1 LAKALTDTESDAV
14 ELPLTV
20 VPRGLHQVKNESAA
34 FSDENAEKNF
44 SVNLP
49 PNADA
54 RARNFKIEVAPSI
67 AGTLFGALDYL
78 TTYPY
83 GCTEQTM
90 SSFLPNVIVTQAL
103 KNVKTSSIRDSN
115 DLPKKVKKGMDRL
128 YAYQHNDGGWGWWK
142 DDQSDPFMTAYVVS
156 GLTLAKQN
164 GYEPDDNRI
173 ASGREKL
180 KQMLDSGTTEAGT
193 QIDLE
198 TRAFMVYALAESG
211 DADGRYVE
219 KIVSERGNLQPY
231 GRALLAL
238 TLKQRKDDR
247 RAREV
252 AAEIEKSVSADD
264 FSAYWSSSRKAML
277 DLSETNDTEATA
289 LSLKA
294 LARIKPDSPVL
305 PKVARWLVS
314 NRHSGY
320 YWESTKDT
328 AFAILGLMDYLKIS
342 RELSPDYDVE
352 VYLNGENVL
361 TEHISSA
368 TASQTFSIN
377 RKATEVAATN
387 EIRVVKRGKGVV
399 YCSSSLD
406 YYSGEDEVPARGSA
420 DLNLTREYFRLNVV
434 EDGYKLKWKAEPLSG
449 AIHSGDMLVVKLT
462 LNGAKARHVMIE
474 DPIPAGAEQVES
486 VGNLNLDYT
495 TGRDWTDWYSSR
507 EFRDNRTVF
516 FLDYFDGK
524 ATYQYAMRVQ
534 VPGEFRVAP
543 ARAEL
548 MYRASTQSNTAS
560 GKMAFLERK

>member
-1 LAKALTDTESDAV
+1 
-14 ELPLTV
+14 
-20 VPRGLHQVKNESAA
+20 VKNESTS
-34 FSDENAEKNF
+34 FSDENAEKTF
-44 SVNLP
+44 SMNLP

-54 RARNFKIEVAPSI
+54 RARSFKIEVAPSI

-103 KNVKTSSIRDSN
+103 KNVKMASIKDSN
-115 DLPKKVKKGMDRL
+115 DLPKKVQKGMDRL

-156 GLTLAKQN
+156 GLTLAKQS

-198 TRAFMVYALAESG
+198 TRAFMVYALQESG
-211 DADGRYVE
+211 GADGHYVE

-238 TLKQRKDDR
+238 TLKQRKDDK
-247 RAREV
+247 RARDV
-252 AAEIEKSVSADD
+252 AAEIERTVSADD
-264 FSAYWSSSRKAML
+264 FSAYWSSSRKPML
-277 DLSETNDTEATA
+277 DFAETNDTEATA

-305 PKVARWLVS
+305 AKVARWLVS
-314 NRHSGY
+314 NRTSGY
-320 YWESTKDT
+320 YWNSTKDT
-328 AFAILGLMDYLKIS
+328 AFAILGLIDYLKIS
-342 RELSPDYDVE
+342 RELSPDYDLE

-361 TEHISSA
+361 TQHVSSA
-368 TASQTFSIN
+368 AASQTFSVY
-377 RKATEVAATN
+377 RKASDVAGTN
-387 EIRVVKRGKGVV
+387 DIRIVKRGKGVV
-399 YCSSSLD
+399 YFSSSLD
-406 YYSGEDEVPARGSA
+406 YYTGEDDVAARGSA
-420 DLNLTREYFRLNVV
+420 DLNLTREYLRLSVV
-434 EDGYKLKWKAEPLSG
+434 EDGYKLKWKTQPLSG
-449 AIHSGDMLVVKLT
+449 EVHSGDMLVVRLT
-462 LNGAKARHVMIE
+462 LNGSKARHLMIE

-495 TGRDWTDWYSSR
+495 SGRDWTDWYSSR

-524 ATYQYAMRVQ
+524 ATFQYAMRVQ
-534 VPGEFRVAP
+534 VPGQFRVAP

-548 MYRASTQSNTAS
+548 MYRASTKSNTAS
-560 GKMAFLERK
+560 GKLAFLERK

>member
-1 LAKALTDTESDAV
+1 MRLTDTESDAV

-34 FSDENAEKNF
+34 FSDENAEKTF
-44 SVNLP
+44 SLNLP

-54 RARNFKIEVAPSI
+54 RARSFKIEVAPSV

-90 SSFLPNVIVTQAL
+90 SSFLPNVVVTQAL
-103 KNVKTSSIRDSN
+103 KNVKSASIKDSN
-115 DLPKKVKKGMDRL
+115 DLPKKVQKGMDRL

-142 DDQSDPFMTAYVVS
+142 DDQSDPFMTAYVVG

-193 QIDLE
+193 RIDLE
-198 TRAFMVYALAESG
+198 TLAFMVYALEESG
-211 DADGRYVE
+211 GADNHYVE
-219 KIVSERGNLQPY
+219 KVFGERGNLQPY

-238 TLKQRKDDR
+238 TLKQRKDDK
-247 RAREV
+247 RARDV
-252 AAEIEKSVSADD
+252 AAEIERTVSTDD
-264 FSAYWSSSRKAML
+264 LSAYWPSNRKAML
-277 DLSETNDTEATA
+277 DFSETNDTEATA

-305 PKVARWLVS
+305 PKVARWLVA

-328 AFAILGLMDYLKIS
+328 AFAILGLIDYLKVS
-342 RELSPDYDVE
+342 RELSPDYDLE

-361 TEHISSA
+361 TQHVSSA
-368 TASQTFSIN
+368 ATSQTFSVN
-377 RKATEVAATN
+377 RKAGEVAGTN
-387 EIRVVKRGKGVV
+387 DIKIVKRGKGMV
-399 YCSSSLD
+399 YFSSSLD
-406 YYSGEDEVPARGSA
+406 YYTGEEDVAARGSA
-420 DLNLTREYFRLNVV
+420 DLNLTREYLRLEVV
-434 EDGYKLKWKAEPLSG
+434 EDGYKLKWKTVPLSG
-449 AIHSGDMLVVKLT
+449 EIHSGDMLVVRLKLS
-462 LNGAKARHVMIE
+462 GAKARHLMIE

-486 VGNLNLDYT
+486 VGNLNLNYT
-495 TGRDWTDWYSSR
+495 TGKDWTDWYSSR
-507 EFRDNRTVF
+507 EFRDNRSVF
-516 FLDYFDGK
+516 FLDYFDGN
-524 ATYQYAMRVQ
+524 ATFQYAMRVQ
-534 VPGEFRVAP
+534 VPGQFRVAP

-560 GKMAFLERK
+560 GKLAFLERK